1 MNKYKFK
8 LDHIIVLILLIL
20 IIKEFS
26 FLSLLSS
33 ADVLTSIITISYF
46 VFAILG
52 MAGVFYQKHWGYYS
66 VYIFAFISTVL
77 VGINPIPSITELFP
91 TESATI
97 VVILSG
103 LALCLFTLYLQ
114 LRTTNVVN
122 KNLQ

>member
-1 MNKYKFK
+1 MNNYKFK

-26 FLSLLSS
+26 FLSFLSS
-33 ADVLTSIITISYF
+33 ADVLTSVITISYF

-66 VYIFAFISTVL
+66 VYIFAFISTFL
-77 VGINPIPSITELFP
+77 VSISPIPFITELFP
-91 TESATI
+91 IESATI

-122 KNLQ
+122 KNL